1 MPSIGALLIIG
12 LCLVSFLGNVAA
24 VPLPEDGVVGP
35 DEDGLGPSCTVIKRK
50 EWRRLS
56 KVQKKSYIKAVKCL
70 QDKPAIAKATIP
82 NSISRFDDF
91 QGVHI
96 QQTFSI
102 HFVGHFLAWHRY
114 YLAIYEKALR
124 EECDYKGAQPY
135 WDWTLDADN
144 FIASPLWD
152 PVTGFGGNGVPA
164 PADGSPFAVP
174 GATGGGCV
182 TDGPFVDMRLH
193 LGPGPSLAGTSRCL
207 RRAFSPWIAKTFSN
221 TAKVNNALA
230 QKDFGWFNKVV
241 EGETNFLNVGIH
253 GGGHYSIGGEAGD
266 LYASPGEPVF
276 YLHHANLDR
285 IYWQWQSMNLPA
297 RLSDI
302 SGPIQMFGPIT
313 GPNVTLSFPIDLGP
327 LAPAVTVQELM
338 DTKGNKT
345 GSGVLCYTYQ

>member
-1 MPSIGALLIIG
+1 MPSIGALLVSG
-12 LCLVSFLGNVAA
+12 LCLASLLGSVAA
-24 VPLPEDGVVGP
+24 VPLPEDGAVDP
-35 DEDGLGPSCTVIKRK
+35 DEAGRGPSCTVIKRK
-50 EWRRLS
+50 EWRELS
-56 KVQKKSYIKAVKCL
+56 NVQKKRYINAVKCL

-82 NSISRFDDF
+82 NSVSRFDDF

-124 EECDYKGAQPY
+124 EECNYKGAQPY

-144 FIASPLWD
+144 LLASPLWD

-174 GATGGGCV
+174 GATGGGCIS
-182 TDGPFVDMRLH
+182 DGPFVDMRLH
-193 LGPGPSLAGTSRCL
+193 LGPGPSLAATSRCL
-207 RRAFSPWIAKTFSN
+207 RRSFSPWIAQTFSN
-221 TAKVNNALA
+221 AAKVNNTLA
-230 QKDFGWFNKVV
+230 QQDFGWFSKVV
-241 EGETNFLNVGIH
+241 EGETNFWNVGIH

-285 IYWQWQSMNLPA
+285 IYWQWQSMDLPA

-302 SGPIQMFGPIT
+302 SGPVGMFGPTT
-313 GPNVTLSFPIDLGP
+313 GPNVTLSFPIDMGP
-327 LAPAVTVQELM
+327 LAPSVTIQDLM
-338 DTKGNKT
+338 DVEGNRT
-345 GSGVLCYTYQ
+345 GTGVLCYTYR